1 MDLELLSCSFGFNS
15 RREHQFEA
23 VMIEKVIAAF
33 LYLGWK
39 LDAISLV
46 WAFFRPGEKEDSWKY
61 EKKIKEIRMKKSL
74 R

>member
-1 MDLELLSCSFGFNS
+1 ML
-15 RREHQFEA
+15 R
-23 VMIEKVIAAF
+23 
-33 LYLGWK
+33 

-46 WAFFRPGEKEDSWKY
+46 WEFFRQGEKEDSWKY

>member
-1 MDLELLSCSFGFNS
+1 ML
-15 RREHQFEA
+15 R
-23 VMIEKVIAAF
+23 
-33 LYLGWK
+33 

-61 EKKIKEIRMKKSL
+61 EKKIKEIKMKKSL